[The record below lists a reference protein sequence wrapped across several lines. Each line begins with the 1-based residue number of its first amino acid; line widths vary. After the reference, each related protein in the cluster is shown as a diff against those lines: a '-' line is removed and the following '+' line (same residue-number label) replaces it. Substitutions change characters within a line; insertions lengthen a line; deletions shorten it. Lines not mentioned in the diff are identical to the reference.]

1 MMVNRI
7 NKIYVFFSVL
17 LILITP
23 ACRQSVKVSD
33 WNDEQ
38 VLEWFSDSE
47 WNQLPM
53 RLDSC
58 IDKRQFAKQNI
69 LNPKAWETAFKF
81 LKETDFDNAE
91 IKSYILSDDGL
102 YANIEEYI
110 TKDSSLFESHRKYI
124 DIQYVVKG
132 KEFVRVTSFD
142 LSKNS
147 VIKPYDEKKDIE
159 FFESNLYQQVMLD
172 GSNFLV
178 LFPEDAHMPCMKVD
192 SNEQV
197 KKVVIKIPYVN

>member
-33 WNDEQ
+33 WSDEQ
-38 VLEWFSDSE
+38 VLEWFSGSH
-47 WNQLPM
+47 WNQLPINP
-53 RLDSC
+53 DSS
-58 IDKRQFAKQNI
+58 IDKRQFVEQNI
-69 LNPKAWETAFKF
+69 LNPKAWETALKF
-81 LKETDFDNAE
+81 LKETDFNNAE

-102 YANIEEYI
+102 YANIEEYV
-110 TKDSSLFESHRKYI
+110 TKDSSVFEAHKKYI
-124 DIQYVVKG
+124 DIQYLVKG
-132 KEFVRVTSFD
+132 KEFVKITSFD
-142 LSKNS
+142 PIKNS
-147 VIKPYDEKKDIE
+147 IMSPYDEKKDIE
-159 FFESNLYQQVMLD
+159 FFKSDLYQQVMLD

-178 LFPEDAHMPCMKVD
+178 LFPGNAHMPCMKVY

-197 KKVVIKIPYVN
+197 KKVVIKIPYIN